1 MIVLG
6 FDNANGTD
14 ATVLLMFSAAGGYY
28 SYSYTPS
35 IVLKDPDPIPSTFAP
50 PVRPARP
57 IVPKRPR
64 PTRRFFTQTIGHAGR
79 TMRA

>member
-1 MIVLG
+1 MNLG
-6 FDNANGTD
+6 KSTA
-14 ATVLLMFSAAGGYY
+14 SAALLFSDYLTNAFSNWPCPDVCDRE
-28 SYSYTPS
+28 SY
-35 IVLKDPDPIPSTFAP
+35 PSTFAP